1 MSFPLPFP
9 TAAGAARRLGLITL
23 LALGLARPAPASPTI
38 APDLTGN
45 IVGTVTDTANGKPV
59 PGADVR
65 ISQGARIIATTA
77 TDEFG
82 RYTLHNLPSGSYDLR
97 VSFIGYRP
105 VTRSVAV
112 PDGGSITVNIPLTAA
127 PVELTGIEVR
137 AAAAPL
143 GVDTRTGDQTY
154 KQDEFHGAPST
165 TTSQI
170 LQQSM
175 AGAVRAPTGEVHI
188 RGQHAEYTYYV
199 DGVPVP
205 AGISGSLNELF
216 DPAVVNRIDFQTG
229 GWDAEYGNKNAAIVN
244 VMTRIPTGGFHYGVS
259 GYAGSFKSNGQ
270 NVALSTNAGRFGFYL
285 SGARQETDMRSE
297 PVVADPTTLEPNNFH
312 NHGNDLYGFG
322 KVQYVPSAH
331 DVVNL
336 DLSRSR
342 TRFAVPFDSADGL
355 IDDHQQ
361 DINGFVNLGWRHS
374 FGGGNTGAA
383 GAPAEL
389 FVGPFFRDGSL
400 KYTPG
405 ANDQPSFIFFPD
417 TVTPYNLR
425 ETRNFHT
432 GGIKLDYTLRPK
444 HGFEV
449 KTGVLASFTRGQEDF
464 STSDSLGNPGPASS
478 SGLKGSDVGAYAQ
491 AVLGLS
497 ETFEIRTGI
506 RFDNHEAPFAGNQH
520 QWSPRIRLNF
530 FPDPSNTFWAYYGRL
545 FIPTNVEDLRAIT
558 SVAQGGVAAQP
569 TLPERDHFFEVGYV
583 HRFPFGVVTKVS
595 GYRKISTPGIDD
607 NTVPGSA
614 IVTSV
619 NLAKVYI
626 NGIEAAVEIRPT
638 GPVTGFVNLA
648 LNHAYGRG
656 PVTGGFFPADFPAG
670 YFDLDHDQRL
680 SGTAGLTFSGRA
692 LFTSV
697 TGIYGSGLTNG
708 ADPDASYGTGLFDF
722 NRSIKVSP
730 NFILNGSAGYNLT
743 VGNTSIRPEVF
754 VDNILN
760 HKYLL
765 KGAFFSGPSVG
776 RPRSVQVRLS
786 IGG

>member
-1 MSFPLPFP
+1 MLSTLFGALLMLGTALPTTVHDTKLLP
-9 TAAGAARRLGLITL
+9 PSRAAAA
-23 LALGLARPAPASPTI
+23 

-45 IVGTVTDTANGKPV
+45 VVGVVTDTATGKPV

-65 ISQGARIIATTA
+65 LTQGPRIIATTT

-82 RYTLHNLPSGSYDLR
+82 RYTLHNLPAGSYDLS
-97 VSFIGYRP
+97 VHFIGYRP
-105 VTRSVAV
+105 VTRSVMV
-112 PDGGSITVNIPLTAA
+112 PDGGALTANFPLA
-127 PVELTGIEVR
+127 ASAVELTGIEVR
-137 AAAAPL
+137 ASSTPL
-143 GVDTRTGDQTY
+143 GLDTRTGDQTY
-154 KQDEFHGAPST
+154 KQDEYHGAPTT

-170 LQQSM
+170 LQQSI

-244 VMTRIPTGGFHYGVS
+244 VMTRIPAGGVHYGLS
-259 GYAGSFKSNGQ
+259 GYAGSFHSNGQ
-270 NVALSTNAGRFGFYL
+270 NAALSTNAGKFGFYL
-285 SGARQETDMRSE
+285 SGARQATDMRVE
-297 PVVADPTTLEPNNFH
+297 PVVANPATLAPINFH
-312 NHGNDLYGFG
+312 NDGTDLYGFG
-322 KVQYVPSAH
+322 KIQYVPSSR
-331 DVVNL
+331 DVINL

-342 TRFAVPFDSADGL
+342 TRFAAPFDSANGV

-361 DINGFVNLGWRHS
+361 DLNGFLNLGWRHS
-374 FGGGNTGAA
+374 FVRAEGSTDT
-383 GAPAEL
+383 PSEL

-405 ANDQPSFIFFPD
+405 ANDVPSFIFFPD
-417 TVTPYNLR
+417 TLTPYNLR
-425 ETRNFHT
+425 ETRAFHT
-432 GGIKLDYTLRPK
+432 AGIKTDYTLRPR
-444 HGFEV
+444 HGLEF
-449 KTGVLASFTRGQEDF
+449 KSGVLASFTRGQEDF
-464 STSDSLGNPGPASS
+464 STTDSLGNAGPASS
-478 SGLKGSDVGAYAQ
+478 SSLKGSDVGVYAQ
-491 AVLGLS
+491 TAISLS
-497 ETFEIRTGI
+497 EQFEIRAGI

-520 QWSPRIRLNF
+520 QWSPRVRLNF
-530 FPDPSNTFWAYYGRL
+530 FPDPSNTLWAYYGRL

-569 TLPERDHFFEVGYV
+569 TLPERDHFFELGVV
-583 HRFPFGVVTKVS
+583 HRFPSGVVAKLS
-595 GYRKISTPGIDD
+595 GYHKVSTPGIDD

-619 NLAKVYI
+619 NLARVYI
-626 NGIEAAVEIRPT
+626 NGIEAAIEIRPS

-648 LNHAYGRG
+648 INHAYGRG
-656 PVTGGFFPADFPAG
+656 PVTGGFFPADFPPG

-680 SGTAGLTFSGRA
+680 SGTAGITYSGRA
-692 LFTSV
+692 FYFGT

-722 NRSIKVSP
+722 NSSIKVPPS
-730 NFILNGSAGYNLT
+730 FILNGSAGYNVTLGGT
-743 VGNTSIRPEVF
+743 TIRPEVF